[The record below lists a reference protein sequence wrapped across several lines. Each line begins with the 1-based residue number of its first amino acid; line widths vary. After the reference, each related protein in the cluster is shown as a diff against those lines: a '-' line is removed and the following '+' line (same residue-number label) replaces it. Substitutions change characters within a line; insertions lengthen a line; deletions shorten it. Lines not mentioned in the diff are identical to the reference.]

1 MAKKRLS
8 KIIAASVLVL
18 SSAMVLSSCD
28 LNEFFHQNYENPVAS
43 DNKDDEGQ
51 GGGGGQQQ
59 EVTVASITITN
70 TEALQKEW
78 HVKDVKEQTRTIDAT
93 IVLSDGTTAN
103 TSDYFTEGLAVA
115 TSSNPQVIS
124 VSGRVLT
131 PVGAGTATITVKAGQ
146 ITATVDITVLPEVNN
161 TITLQALREGITNG
175 TIKAKDEVEFEGIIT
190 ATVEPTTGQNGHVY
204 SGVYVQDGDYAIM
217 LYAGQ
222 LSQYYEQLQLK
233 IGDSVH
239 VKGVNSPYGGFNEIK
254 PSEITKEIQGN
265 LAKPTVLTV
274 TGEDYA
280 DVEHKLLGK
289 DGNLAKVTNAV
300 YKSGTITVDVAGKVH
315 NTLVFGFPKT
325 DGSLVDVDV
334 FASYHLGTD
343 ALNALKAVTDT
354 LKPGDKVNLDGNIS
368 VNENKFQFA
377 LNFLEGK
384 TPAQCVVPTG
394 ESQTLAQPESIKIT
408 AADDVKEL
416 EVGKKLQLSAEVTP
430 ADAVQTVK
438 WSSSDAKIAK
448 VGEDT
453 GLVEGIGQG
462 KVTITATS
470 TVLES
475 VKATFELDVKENND
489 PYDIVSNPEVGVA
502 YRLGLYQDTLSKPIY
517 ANGKEDGNYLATTE
531 DIADGADWYIE
542 DVSKEGDAEKT
553 YKIYTQSGKTKKY
566 INLVDRE
573 YTSNGQQK
581 ISHDPKL
588 QDESTTI
595 WKFNTEYNTF
605 TTEVGTDGEM
615 YLGTYSKYETL
626 SMSKI
631 SYAKTSF
638 VSHFMSIRPKLVK
651 EAPKVD
657 TPYLLGLSQDNLKKN
672 LFFAG
677 EMDKYYYKTTESAQ
691 FAKNIYFE
699 SATGG
704 YYMYFKGEAS
714 AKKYLNYVQ
723 TDESHKGVVLAD
735 TAVSV
740 WTYNSEHNT
749 MTTVLEGKTYY
760 LGTYSTYNTISASE
774 LGKISTSFPTHLFES
789 LKADDSGETP
799 DTPDTPDTPVE
810 DPKTFAELKDGFEV
824 KDWTAVVTYIN
835 SKNVYLDDGTA
846 GILAYCNDGAPTGIS
861 KGDFVKVSGTVSE
874 YKKALQIGNAEVTKL
889 TEGTPNEPTK
899 ATELTQAKAK
909 EYFDAKSTPIGGL
922 VSINGVVME
931 AEGNYVAF
939 NYGDAR
945 IEFIAK
951 SDIGL
956 VEIGKKYNLE
966 GYLQGFDYG
975 CLLFVGTKATK
986 VDVELTS
993 LTCKAS
999 ADKVKVDEEITLSA
1013 EGNPGADVGTVTYQI
1028 TEGSDKAT
1036 ITGNKLKGVAEG
1048 TVKVVA
1054 KSGSI
1059 TSEPITITVEK
1070 KEEQGGETPTQVEA
1084 VMRYTGTKTA
1094 NMTGGND
1101 AGLVNLDEKIFTVSS
1116 SKNGGS
1122 NHAGLNKDGTIRLY
1136 SVATSGDGTSI
1147 SVSLN
1152 GGTIDSILVSYK
1164 QNAQHAV
1171 ISNSKNTINGTEE
1184 ENGTIY
1190 TISDSQFSIKNT
1202 CTVKK
1207 TQIWIT
1213 SISITY
1219 TLN

>member
-51 GGGGGQQQ
+51 GGGGGGQQ
-59 EVTVASITITN
+59 EEAKVASITITN
-70 TEALQKEW
+70 TEALKTEW
-78 HVKDVKEQTRTIDAT
+78 HVKDKTRTIDAT
-93 IVLSDGTTAN
+93 IVLSDGTTVN

-146 ITATVDITVLPEVNN
+146 ITATVEITVLPEVNN

-175 TIKAKDEVEFEGIIT
+175 TIKDKDVVEFEGIIT
-190 ATVEPTTGQNGHVY
+190 ATVEPTTGDTGHVY

-222 LSQYYEQLQLK
+222 LSKYYEELQLK
-233 IGDSVH
+233 IGDSIH
-239 VKGVNSPYGGFNEIK
+239 VKATNSPYEGFNEVK
-254 PSEITKEIQGN
+254 PTEITKEIQGN
-265 LAKPTVLTV
+265 LAKPNVLTV
-274 TGEDYA
+274 SGEDFA
-280 DVEHKLLGK
+280 DVEHKLKGK

-300 YKSGTITVDVAGKVH
+300 YKSGAITVNVAGKVH
-315 NTLVFGFPKT
+315 NTLVFGFPKA

-368 VNENKFQFA
+368 VNKNKFQFA

-408 AADDVKEL
+408 AADDAKEL
-416 EVGKKLQLSAEVTP
+416 EVGKKLQLSAAVTP
-430 ADAVQTVK
+430 EDAVQTVK
-438 WSSSDAKIAK
+438 WSSSDETIAK

-453 GLVEGIGQG
+453 GIVEGIGQG

-502 YRLGLYQDTLSKPIY
+502 YRLGLYQDQLSKALY
-517 ANGKEDGNYLATTE
+517 ARDKMDGYYLGSTD
-531 DIADGADWYIE
+531 DIAKGADWYVE
-542 DVSKEGDAEKT
+542 DASKEGDAEKS
-553 YKIYTQSGKTKKY
+553 YKLYTQSGETKTY
-566 INLVDRE
+566 LNVVVSGTYNNVQLANE
-573 YTSNGQQK
+573 G
-581 ISHDPKL
+581 
-588 QDESTTI
+588 TTV
-595 WKFNTEYNTF
+595 WAFDSELNTF
-605 TTEVGTDGEM
+605 TTTTSNNEVVFLGIS
-615 YLGTYSKYETL
+615 GTYTTFSVRK
-626 SMSKI
+626 MSQVSSSVI
-631 SYAKTSF
+631 
-638 VSHFMSIRPKLVK
+638 SHFMSIKPKMVK

-672 LFFAG
+672 LFFVG
-677 EMDKYYYKTTESAQ
+677 EMDGYYYKTTASAQ

-704 YYMYFKGEAS
+704 YHMYFKGENN
-714 AKKYLNYVQ
+714 AKKYLNFILNGTY
-723 TDESHKGVVLAD
+723 KNVVFGD
-735 TAVSV
+735 TAESV

-760 LGTYSTYNTISASE
+760 LGTYSTHNTISASTID
-774 LGKISTSFPTHLFES
+774 KISTSFPTHLFES
-789 LKADDSGETP
+789 FIADDSGETP
-799 DTPDTPDTPVE
+799 V
-810 DPKTFAELKDGFEV
+810 ELKGFAALNDTDIV
-824 KDWTAVVTYIN
+824 VDKAKAVVVAVNGSNI
-835 SKNVYLDDGTA
+835 YLDDGNA
-846 GILAYCNDGAPTGIS
+846 GILAYNKTAPTGINV
-861 KGDFVKVSGTVSE
+861 GDYVKVSGKTASFNSGI
-874 YKKALQIGNAEVTKL
+874 QIGDATFEKVTG
-889 TEGTPNEPTK
+889 ETPNELCAVNPLSTD
-899 ATELTQAKAK
+899 KAK
-909 EYFDAKSTPIGGL
+909 ELFDGGSTVPGGRYSLRTGVIGGSGTYL
-922 VSINGVVME
+922 TWDYGQIKME
-931 AEGNYVAF
+931 TGANATGGMSVGNIYDV
-939 NYGDAR
+939 
-945 IEFIAK
+945 
-951 SDIGL
+951 
-956 VEIGKKYNLE
+956 E
-966 GYLQGFDYG
+966 GYVQGIYKSQY
-975 CLLFVGTKATK
+975 LLFVVTKATK

-1013 EGNPGADVGTVTYQI
+1013 EGNAGADVSNATFQI

-1054 KSGSI
+1054 KSGDI

-1070 KEEQGGETPTQVEA
+1070 KEEGQGGGQQSETIKATYNFADKGPSTKELSTDTFTKLFTDSLTAGTNIVSSVTSTSKVYGYYNDE
-1084 VMRYTGTKTA
+1084 YKSFGIKTGTSSANGTFTLSLSDSTINKVVITGYGWTA
-1094 NMTGGND
+1094 NDTVAVGSSAAQKFGVAYNT
-1101 AGLVNLDEKIFTVSS
+1101 ANVKPVELTYQVTAAETLAFTCAKRV
-1116 SKNGGS
+1116 
-1122 NHAGLNKDGTIRLY
+1122 
-1136 SVATSGDGTSI
+1136 
-1147 SVSLN
+1147 
-1152 GGTIDSILVSYK
+1152 
-1164 QNAQHAV
+1164 
-1171 ISNSKNTINGTEE
+1171 
-1184 ENGTIY
+1184 
-1190 TISDSQFSIKNT
+1190 F
-1202 CTVKK
+1202 
-1207 TQIWIT
+1207 IT
-1213 SISITY
+1213 SISFITK
-1219 TLN
+1219 

>member
-51 GGGGGQQQ
+51 GGGGGQQ
-59 EVTVASITITN
+59 EEAKVASITITN
-70 TEALQKEW
+70 TKALQEEW
-78 HVKDVKEQTRTIDAT
+78 HVKGQTRTIDAT
-93 IVLSDGTTAN
+93 IVLSDGTTVN

-161 TITLQALREGITNG
+161 TITLQALREGIADG

-190 ATVEPTTGQNGHVY
+190 ATVEPTTGSNGHVY

-222 LSQYYEQLQLK
+222 LSECYEKLQLK
-233 IGDSVH
+233 IGDSIH
-239 VKGVNSPYGGFNEIK
+239 VKGINSPFNRFNEIK

-265 LAKPTVLTV
+265 LAKPNVLTV
-274 TGEDYA
+274 SGEDFA
-280 DVEHKLLGK
+280 DAEHKLLGK

-300 YKSGTITVDVAGKVH
+300 YKSGTITVNVAGKVH
-315 NTLVFGFPKT
+315 NTLVFGFPKA

-343 ALNALKAVTDT
+343 ALNALKAVTDK
-354 LKPGDKVNLDGNIS
+354 LKPGDKVNLDGNVSI
-368 VNENKFQFA
+368 NENKFQFA

-394 ESQTLAQPESIKIT
+394 ENQTLAQPESIKIT

-416 EVGKKLQLSAEVTP
+416 EVGKKLQLSAAVLPE
-430 ADAVQTVK
+430 DAVQTVK

-453 GLVEGIGQG
+453 GIVEGIGQG

-489 PYDIVSNPEVGVA
+489 PYDVVSNPEVGVA
-502 YRLGLYQDTLSKPIY
+502 YRLGLYQETLAKPIY
-517 ANGKEDGNYLATTE
+517 ANGKESGNYLATTE
-531 DIADGADWYIE
+531 DIANGADWYIE

-588 QDESTTI
+588 QDEGTTI

-605 TTEVGTDGEM
+605 TTEVENDGEM
-615 YLGTYSKYETL
+615 YLGTYKDFNTL
-626 SMSKI
+626 SMSKL
-631 SYAKTSF
+631 SYAATSF

-657 TPYLLGLSQDNLKKN
+657 TPYLLGLSQEKLKKN

-677 EMDKYYYKTTESAQ
+677 EMDKYYYKTTASAQ

-704 YYMYFKGEAS
+704 YHMYFKGEAS

-723 TDESHKGVVLAD
+723 TDESHKGVVIAD

-760 LGTYSTYNTISASE
+760 LGTYGTYNTISASE
-774 LGKISTSFPTHLFES
+774 LDKISSSFPTHLFES
-789 LKADDSGETP
+789 LKADEG
-799 DTPDTPDTPVE
+799 DTPEV
-810 DPKTFAELKDGFEV
+810 DPKNFSELKADFEV
-824 KDWTAVVTYIN
+824 KDWTAVVTYVN
-835 SKNVYLDDGTA
+835 GKNVYLDDGTA
-846 GILAYCNDGAPTGIS
+846 GMLAYCSANATGIS
-861 KGDFVKVSGTVSE
+861 KGDFVKVKGTTTK
-874 YKKALQIGNAEVTKL
+874 YNGALQIGGAEVTKL
-889 TEGTPNEPTK
+889 TEGTPNETTK
-899 ATELTQAKAK
+899 ATELTQAKAE
-909 EYFDAKSTPIGGL
+909 EYFAAKATPIGGL
-922 VSINGVVME
+922 VSINNVTME
-931 AEGNYVAF
+931 ADSNYVAF
-939 NYGDAR
+939 KYGNADM
-945 IEFIAK
+945 EFTAK
-951 SDIGL
+951 SDMGL
-956 VEIGKKYNLE
+956 VEVGKTYNLE
-966 GYLQGFDYG
+966 GYLQGFGYG
-975 CLLFVGTKATK
+975 HLLFIGTKATK

-1013 EGNPGADVGTVTYQI
+1013 EGNPGADIGTVSYQI

-1084 VMRYTGTKTA
+1084 VMRYTGTTTA
-1094 NMTGGND
+1094 NMTGGNN
-1101 AGLVNLDEKIFTVSS
+1101 AGLVNLDEKIFTVTS

-1202 CTVKK
+1202 CTAKG